1 MGTARQP
8 AWLHF
13 EASLFS
19 ERSFSW
25 AWVFATASYGVGDVV
40 TTIAIIY
47 FVPHLTEANPVVRAA
62 IAAFGGGGFLAL
74 KLLVLYAGIGI
85 SLWAGKAEN
94 DPWSFYGPPLLLTVV
109 GLWVTAHNLALLL

>member
-1 MGTARQP
+1 MGTARP

-13 EASLFS
+13 ETSPFS

-25 AWVFATASYGVGDVV
+25 VWWLAAATYGVGDVV

-62 IAAFGGGGFLAL
+62 ITAFGGGGFLAL

-85 SLWAGKAEN
+85 SLWAGKAED
-94 DPWSFYGPPLLLTVV
+94 DPLSFYGPPALLTVV